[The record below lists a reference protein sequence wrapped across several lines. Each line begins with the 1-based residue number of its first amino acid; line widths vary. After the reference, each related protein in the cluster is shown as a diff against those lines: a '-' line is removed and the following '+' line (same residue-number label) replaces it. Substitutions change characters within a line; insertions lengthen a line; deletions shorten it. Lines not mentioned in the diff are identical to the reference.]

1 MQSPTKRKADLKIVI
16 LGDASVG
23 KTSLIQRYL
32 EGVFTQDH
40 TSTIGACFSLKQ
52 WGPYNVAI
60 WDTAGEERFS
70 GLSSFYCRG
79 ASAAIVA
86 YDITQGESLKAL
98 YERHLQLLE
107 YAEPRCLMVVVGT
120 KADLVTNRTR
130 QVARTVGETLALEQN
145 EKKGRPRNS
154 FSVNPFFETSAKTG
168 ENVEKVFEFILQTCL
183 PLDDSE
189 TARKSIR
196 KTSGVDLE
204 QRPSKHLCEDS
215 SRKCCQH

>member
-1 MQSPTKRKADLKIVI
+1 MQSATKKKADLKIVI

-32 EGVFTQDH
+32 QGVFTEDNI
-40 TSTIGACFSLKQ
+40 STIGASFFLKQ

-86 YDITQGESLKAL
+86 YDINQGRSLQVLKD
-98 YERHLQLLE
+98 RHLQLLE
-107 YAEPRCLMVVVGT
+107 GAERNCLVVVVGT
-120 KADLVTNRTR
+120 KTDLVTNDTR
-130 QVARTVGETLALEQN
+130 EIPFSVGEKFALEQN
-145 EKKGRPRNS
+145 EKKGRSRNS
-154 FSVNPFFETSAKTG
+154 FKVFPFFETSAKTG
-168 ENVEKVFEFILQTCL
+168 KNVEEVFDFILNTCL
-183 PLDDSE
+183 PLDDEE

-196 KTSGVDLE
+196 QSSALDLH
-204 QRPSKHLCEDS
+204 QNQAAK
-215 SRKCCQH
+215 KCC